1 MYVVIAG
8 GGKIG
13 EYLANVLL
21 ESGNDVT
28 IIEEDL
34 ETADRL
40 SVVLQGRYL
49 VIHGDGC
56 DSKYQEDAGIRRAD
70 VFVATTGQDDDNLVS
85 CEIAQRVFNVPR
97 CIARVN
103 SPKNLRIFHEV
114 GIECVSST
122 TLIANLIE
130 EETLLGSVSVVSS
143 LTHGNV
149 MLTEVVVPRMRHHSN
164 DAGVLASAIPLPPDS
179 IIAAVASSDNVE
191 VVNEDTVM
199 FPGDKAIVVAD
210 NQVIDAV
217 PRSKVCSNEKGS
229 LRETS
234 LLTKGPEMDFHFGS
248 FRVREWAGARGL
260 SRRSRRAW
268 CGQAPAC
275 ARVGELAGGSARRR
289 AGWLLAG
296 ARAEVGAS
304 RFSAA
309 CSPARPKPLAV
320 CIRTC
325 RRPASPR
332 RCCRRP

>member
-103 SPKNLRIFHEV
+103 SPKNLRIFHKV
-114 GIECVSST
+114 GIESVSST
-122 TLIANLIE
+122 TLIANMIE
-130 EETLLGSVSVVSS
+130 EEALMGSVSVVSS

-149 MLTEVVVPRMRHHSN
+149 ALSEVTVPRMRFHSN
-164 DAGVLASAIPLPPDS
+164 DEGVLARDIPMPDQS
-179 IIAAVASSDNVE
+179 LIVAVATSDDVE
-191 VVNEDTVM
+191 VVGEDTVL
-199 FPGDKAIVVAD
+199 FPGDKAVVVAD
-210 NQVIDAV
+210 TEVID
-217 PRSKVCSNEKGS
+217 
-229 LRETS
+229 
-234 LLTKGPEMDFHFGS
+234 
-248 FRVREWAGARGL
+248 RVRSLFRGL
-260 SRRSRRAW
+260 
-268 CGQAPAC
+268 
-275 ARVGELAGGSARRR
+275 
-289 AGWLLAG
+289 
-296 ARAEVGAS
+296 
-304 RFSAA
+304 
-309 CSPARPKPLAV
+309 
-320 CIRTC
+320 
-325 RRPASPR
+325 
-332 RCCRRP
+332 

>member
-130 EETLLGSVSVVSS
+130 EETLLGRSEEHTSQLQS
-143 LTHGNV
+143 
-149 MLTEVVVPRMRHHSN
+149 HH
-164 DAGVLASAIPLPPDS
+164 DL
-179 IIAAVASSDNVE
+179 
-191 VVNEDTVM
+191 
-199 FPGDKAIVVAD
+199 
-210 NQVIDAV
+210 
-217 PRSKVCSNEKGS
+217 VCRLLLEKKS
-229 LRETS
+229 E
-234 LLTKGPEMDFHFGS
+234 PEQIG
-248 FRVREWAGARGL
+248 
-260 SRRSRRAW
+260 RAH
-268 CGQAPAC
+268 
-275 ARVGELAGGSARRR
+275 V
-289 AGWLLAG
+289 
-296 ARAEVGAS
+296 
-304 RFSAA
+304 
-309 CSPARPKPLAV
+309 
-320 CIRTC
+320 
-325 RRPASPR
+325 
-332 RCCRRP
+332 